1 MPASASSAQCFSR
14 NFVTGSV
21 LFYVQ
26 HLLGIGHL
34 QRALYLVDAIA
45 LEDIAVTL
53 VLGGEP
59 PPWPIFAQTERLV
72 QLTPVSARDASFKE
86 LVGPYGRPIDQEL
99 KSSRREAL
107 LAAFDAARPDVVM
120 IEAFPFG
127 RRAFR
132 FELEPLLEAAR
143 ARRPRPWM
151 LCSLR
156 DIVVAPDEP
165 TRRRDI
171 IGRVRADFDFVL
183 VHGDPDF
190 IALDESFP
198 AAPEIADRLIY
209 TGYIG
214 APEQPDAK
222 GETAGA
228 GEVLVSVG
236 GGAVGETL
244 LTTAVEASRRG
255 CLTGL
260 TWRLLAGP
268 NLPAGTF
275 DRLAADLPG
284 GVILERYR
292 QEFPQMLRRCRVSV
306 SQAGYNTI
314 LNILAARAPAVVVP
328 FTAEKE
334 TEQRLRAERLAAHG
348 VLELVDEADLTPDQ
362 LSHAIECAI
371 ERGARTI
378 PVRKDGARRAASL
391 IGSII
396 RDPEKVTRRQR
407 VLCCGLPAL

>member
-1 MPASASSAQCFSR
+1 
-14 NFVTGSV
+14 VTGSV

-34 QRALYLVDAIA
+34 QRALSLVDAIA

-59 PPWPIFAQTERLV
+59 PPWPISAQVERLV

-86 LVGPYGRPIDQEL
+86 LVGPAGQPIDQKL
-99 KSSRREAL
+99 KKSRREAL
-107 LAAFDAARPDVVM
+107 LAAFDAARPDAVV

-143 ARRPRPWM
+143 ARRPRPRM

-156 DIVVAPDEP
+156 DIVVVPDEL

-171 IGRVRADFDFVL
+171 IDRVRADFDFVL

-190 IALDESFP
+190 IPLDESFP
-198 AAPEIADRLIY
+198 AASEIANRLIY
-209 TGYIG
+209 TGYISG
-214 APEQPDAK
+214 QDQPDATH
-222 GETAGA
+222 ETAGA
-228 GEVLVSVG
+228 DEVLVSVG
-236 GGAVGETL
+236 GGAVGGTL
-244 LTTAVEASRRG
+244 LTTAVEARRRG
-255 CLTGL
+255 CLNGL

-275 DRLAADLPG
+275 EELAGGLPV
-284 GVILERYR
+284 GVVLERYR

-314 LNILAARAPAVVVP
+314 LNILAARVPAVVVP
-328 FTAEKE
+328 FASERE
-334 TEQRLRAERLAAHG
+334 TEQRLRAERLAARG
-348 VLELVDEADLTPDQ
+348 VLELVDEADLTPDR
-362 LSHAIECAI
+362 LSCAIRRAI
-371 ERGARTI
+371 ERGPGTI
-378 PVRKDGARRAASL
+378 SVQTGGARCAASL
-391 IGSII
+391 IGDMI
-396 RDPEKVTRRQR
+396 RDPASVIRRQR
-407 VLCCGLPAL
+407 DFMSRSPGIMIGG

>member
-1 MPASASSAQCFSR
+1 
-14 NFVTGSV
+14 VTGSV

-34 QRALYLVDAIA
+34 QRALSLVEAIA

-59 PPWPIFAQTERLV
+59 PPWPIFARAERLV

-86 LVGPYGRPIDQEL
+86 LVGPAGQPIDQKL
-99 KSSRREAL
+99 KKSRREAL
-107 LAAFDAARPDVVM
+107 LAAFDAANPDAIV

-143 ARRPRPWM
+143 ARRPRPRI

-156 DIVVAPDEP
+156 DIVVVPDEL

-171 IGRVRADFDFVL
+171 IDRVRADFDFVL

-190 IALDESFP
+190 IPLDESFP
-198 AAPEIADRLIY
+198 AASEIANRLIY
-209 TGYIG
+209 TGYISG
-214 APEQPDAK
+214 QDQPDATH
-222 GETAGA
+222 ETAGA
-228 GEVLVSVG
+228 DEVLVSVG
-236 GGAVGETL
+236 GGAVGGTL
-244 LTTAVEASRRG
+244 LTTAVEARRRG
-255 CLTGL
+255 CLNGL

-275 DRLAADLPG
+275 EELAGGLPV
-284 GVILERYR
+284 GVVLERYR

-314 LNILAARAPAVVVP
+314 LNILAARVPAVVVP
-328 FTAEKE
+328 FASERE
-334 TEQRLRAERLAAHG
+334 TEQRLRAERLAARG
-348 VLELVDEADLTPDQ
+348 VLELVDEADLTPDR
-362 LSHAIECAI
+362 LSCAIRRAI
-371 ERGARTI
+371 ERGPGTI
-378 PVRKDGARRAASL
+378 SVQTGGARCAASL
-391 IGSII
+391 IGDMI
-396 RDPEKVTRRQR
+396 RDPASVIRRQR
-407 VLCCGLPAL
+407 ILCSRSPGIMIGG